1 MDDYAIEIVQNIRD
15 TDEWKRDNTYCER
28 IGICLGFCQNSLE
41 NGVDNRKR

>member
-28 IGICLGFCQNSLE
+28 IGICLGFCPK
-41 NGVDNRKR
+41 NGADNTRR